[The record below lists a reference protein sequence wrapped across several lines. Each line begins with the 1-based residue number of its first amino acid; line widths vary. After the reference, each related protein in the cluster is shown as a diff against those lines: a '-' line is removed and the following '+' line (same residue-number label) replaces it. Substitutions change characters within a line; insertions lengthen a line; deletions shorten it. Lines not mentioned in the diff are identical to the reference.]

1 MFRQQPNQ
9 LQYFVRQMLA
19 NVPRYYATKT
29 TKNKTANKDDEV
41 VFTPELGASFFAK
54 NIGSTYWKWHAILS
68 KHPELKTLKSKDV
81 VNTINAL
88 RKFNF
93 STEDILTKPMIL
105 YTNEMTLENRYSV
118 FKECGF
124 ETITISLLS
133 KYVAAMNRS
142 VATLKSLGHIPY
154 KVDVIEQL
162 RQTFEDI
169 DVELH
174 TNYSYNESLELK
186 ILRQRILNNY
196 LQQRLHMSMEEV
208 EKVWRVY
215 TRLKHKSFYSVQKM
229 VKVLLDEL
237 KFPRERIA
245 KNAFLL
251 YGDADN
257 VCRIIKEIPTID
269 GQDIKE
275 ILFKRPKIMM
285 SSCDALMAT
294 LQHVKD
300 FGIGEE
306 AILRCLEVL
315 TLGPDTVLE
324 RLKDL
329 NEVEEF
335 QVLNTNPRILRLV
348 HYQNKARLRLDY
360 LNQLKVRCASL
371 HILSCGSVA
380 FAKFARD
387 GSDRTK
393 GRDIVIYLAKIM
405 EKSEQDVRN
414 LLSRHPNWCHIPA
427 LQVKQCYEFLLSKKF
442 TKTDIYNN
450 IHLLLYPTKRI
461 DEKLLQLQ
469 TPEFLQDL
477 QIHRSLKQLSNNE
490 ILTLVLYLIESEF
503 HFTGDG
509 IWTEQHTQHVENF
522 NNLLPD
528 FPESVNKIYK
538 YGVKPA
544 ATTATATTTALGSAT
559 NTEYVV
565 NH

>member
-1 MFRQQPNQ
+1 MFRQHPNQ
-9 LQYFVRQMLA
+9 LQLFVRQIVA
-19 NVPRYYATKT
+19 TIPRYYATSKSKPASAT
-29 TKNKTANKDDEV
+29 INSNKDDEV
-41 VFTPELGASFFAK
+41 VFSPELGASFFSK
-54 NIGSTYWKWHAILS
+54 NIGATYWKWHAILD
-68 KHPELKTLKSKDV
+68 KHPELKSLKSKDV
-81 VNTINAL
+81 VNTMNTL

-93 STEDILTKPMIL
+93 TLDDILTKPMIL
-105 YTNEMTLENRYSV
+105 YTNELTLENRYSV

-124 ETITISLLS
+124 KVVTISLLS

-154 KVDVIEQL
+154 NMNVIEQL
-162 RQTFEDI
+162 RQTFTDI
-169 DVELH
+169 DVNIY
-174 TNYSYNESLELK
+174 TDYACNESLELK
-186 ILRQRILNNY
+186 ILRQHILNYY
-196 LQQRLHMSMEEV
+196 LQQRLHMSMEEI
-208 EKVWRVY
+208 ERLWKVY
-215 TRLKHKSFYSVQKM
+215 SRLKHKSFHSVQKM

-237 KFPRERIA
+237 KFPRDRIA
-245 KNAFLL
+245 KNGFILH
-251 YGDADN
+251 GDADN
-257 VCRIIKEIPTID
+257 VRRIIKEIPTID
-269 GQDIKE
+269 GQDIRE
-275 ILFKRPKIMM
+275 ILLRRPKIMM
-285 SSCDALMAT
+285 SSCDALLAT
-294 LQHVKD
+294 LQHVKS
-300 FGIGEE
+300 FGIGED

-324 RLKDL
+324 RLRDL
-329 NEVEEF
+329 NEIEEF
-335 QVLNTNPRILRLV
+335 QVLNTNPRVLRLV

-371 HILSCGSVA
+371 HILSCGSQA
-380 FAKFARD
+380 FVKFARD

-393 GRDIVIYLAKIM
+393 GCDIVVYLANIM
-405 EKSEQDVRN
+405 DKPEHDVRN

-427 LQVKQCYEFLLSKKF
+427 TQVKQCYEFLLSKEF
-442 TKTDIYNN
+442 TITDIYKN

-461 DEKLLQLQ
+461 DEKLKQLQ

-477 QIHRSLKQLSNNE
+477 QINRSLKNLSNNE

-528 FPESVNKIYK
+528 FPESLNKIYK

-544 ATTATATTTALGSAT
+544 GSTTTTPVTDSSK
-559 NTEYVV
+559 EYII